1 MVSIFDLFSIGI
13 GPSSSHTVGP
23 MRAARRFA
31 LLLEERGDLKKT
43 ERVDVTLYGSLALT
57 GRGHGTLGAI
67 MMGLMGETPESVDPA
82 LVEPKTQEIEKT
94 GYMALLGKQR
104 IPFTLDN
111 IVLNRKEVLP
121 YHSNG
126 MRYQAFDQ
134 QGHLLF
140 ENIQYSVGGGFI
152 EDENE
157 FKTDAPIDTTP
168 WPYPFLNAVQL
179 LALCEKEQMTIAQLM
194 MKNECYLRSE
204 ADVRAGI
211 LKIWGVMSDSIERGM
226 VAPTRPLPGGLN
238 IPRRAR
244 QLLERMKA
252 SGKPTDM
259 DWLSVYAIAVNEENA
274 SGKRIV
280 TAPTNGAAGI
290 IPAVL
295 KYYVTHH
302 ESSEEIIID
311 YLLTSVAIGSLYK
324 RNASISAAEV
334 GCQGEVGVACSMAAA
349 GLTAIMKGSLYQ
361 IENAAEMGMEHHLGL
376 TCDPIA
382 GLVQIPCIERN
393 AMGAVQAVNCARLAV
408 MGDGIHF
415 VSLDQVIQTMMNTGR
430 DLSVKYKETSTGGLA
445 VTQPAC

>member
-31 LLLEERGDLKKT
+31 VQLEREGHLAET
-43 ERVDVTLYGSLALT
+43 ARVLVTLYGSLALT

-67 MMGLMGETPESVDPA
+67 MMGLMGETPEGVDPA
-82 LVEPKTQEIEKT
+82 SIEDKIHT
-94 GYMALLGKQR
+94 IQSTSTLSLLSKHKV
-104 IPFTLDN
+104 PFTLED
-111 IVLNRKEVLP
+111 IVLNRQEVLP

-126 MRYQAFDQ
+126 MRYQAFDKNNQ
-134 QGHLLF
+134 VIS
-140 ENIQYSVGGGFI
+140 ESVQYSVGGGFI
-152 EDENE
+152 EEE
-157 FKTDAPIDTTP
+157 QSLKMHAPVDDTP
-168 WPYPFLNAVQL
+168 WPYPFLNAAQL
-179 LALCEKEQMTIAQLM
+179 LAICEKEQMTIAELM
-194 MKNECYLRSE
+194 MKNECYLRPE
-204 ADVRAGI
+204 PEVRARV
-211 LKIWGVMSDSIERGM
+211 LKIWDVMNDSIERGM
-226 VAPTRPLPGGLN
+226 VAETRPLPGGLN

-252 SGKPTDM
+252 TGKPTDM

-295 KYYVTHH
+295 KYYLTSHAT
-302 ESSEEIIID
+302 SEDIIID
-311 YLLTSVAIGSLYK
+311 YLLTAVAIGSLYK

-349 GLTAIMKGSLYQ
+349 GLTAVMGGTLYQ

-393 AMGAVQAVNCARLAV
+393 AMGSVQAVNCARLAV

-415 VSLDQVIQTMMNTGR
+415 VSLDQVIQTMLDTGR
-430 DLSVKYKETSTGGLA
+430 DLSAKYKETSTGGLA